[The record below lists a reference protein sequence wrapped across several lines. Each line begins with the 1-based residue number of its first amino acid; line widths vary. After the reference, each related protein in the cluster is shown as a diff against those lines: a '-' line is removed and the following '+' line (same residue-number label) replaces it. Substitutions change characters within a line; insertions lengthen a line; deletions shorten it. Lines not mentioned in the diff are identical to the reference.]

1 MTEKPYTLLKLTY
14 GVVPIV
20 AGADKFTNL
29 LVDWKQYLSPTL
41 VELMPFSPSTF
52 MMIVGLIEIAAGMLV
67 LSKFTKLG
75 AYVVSA
81 WLVAI
86 GLALVTTGKFF
97 DVAVR
102 DIVMA
107 VGAFALAQLSP
118 AVATLSQRR
127 DAPVTALPISR
138 AS

>member
-1 MTEKPYTLLKLTY
+1 
-14 GVVPIV
+14 
-20 AGADKFTNL
+20 
-29 LVDWKQYLSPTL
+29 
-41 VELMPFSPSTF
+41 MPFSPSTF
-52 MMIVGLIEIAAGMLV
+52 MMFVGLIEIAAGMLV

>member
-1 MTEKPYTLLKLTY
+1 MTEKPYTVLKLTY

-20 AGADKFTNL
+20 AGADKLTNL
-29 LVDWKQYLSPTL
+29 LVDWKQYLSPVL
-41 VELMPFSPSTF
+41 VDLLPFSPSTF
-52 MMIVGLIEIAAGMLV
+52 MMIVGVIEIVAGLLV

-86 GLALVTTGKFF
+86 ALSLVTTGKFF

-102 DIVMA
+102 DLVMA
-107 VGAFALAQLSP
+107 VGAFALAQLAP
-118 AVATLSQRR
+118 KAATQAQRR
-127 DAPVTALPISR
+127 EARVTAMPIAR